1 MSIEIQWEEPPGRAY
16 SPRPDKY
23 EAVKAALKAN
33 PGRSA
38 VVFHGKSANTSWW
51 KDQGF
56 EATSRQQ
63 EDGTVKTYA
72 CWPVGKDPEDTTP
85 VGRNPRR
92 SAATT
97 RQNAERRTAGARPA
111 GDDQPVPTV
120 VKPNPRAITVP
131 RAKRKPPEKKPA
143 PAAKA
148 PAPAAPEP
156 QDQAPAAPA
165 PAEAENRNVVPLVSQ
180 HPRRY
185 RNEIVQKDPH
195 GALAAGGE
203 TTGTCTE
210 CKKPNRTIGQQD
222 HICRTCR
229 LNNATRRAL

>member
-92 SAATT
+92 SATT
-97 RQNAERRTAGARPA
+97 RQNTERRTAGARPA
-111 GDDQPVPTV
+111 SAENDQPVPTV
-120 VKPNPRAITVP
+120 VKPAPKTPA
-131 RAKRKPPEKKPA
+131 KKPA
-143 PAAKA
+143 TKRAAAGTPGK
-148 PAPAAPEP
+148 
-156 QDQAPAAPA
+156 
-165 PAEAENRNVVPLVSQ
+165 PLVSQ
-180 HPRRY
+180 RPRAPRPDSTA
-185 RNEIVQKDPH
+185 KTPPT
-195 GALAAGGE
+195 GALATGGE
-203 TTGTCTE
+203 TTGTCTR
-210 CKKPNRTIGQQD
+210 CKTRRQIGVQD
-222 HICRTCR
+222 HLCRKCR
-229 LNNATRRAL
+229 LDDAIRSTR

>member
-23 EAVKAALKAN
+23 EAVKAALKAH

-111 GDDQPVPTV
+111 GGDQPVSTV

-131 RAKRKPPEKKPA
+131 RAKRKPPEKEPA
-143 PAAKA
+143 PT
-148 PAPAAPEP
+148 
-156 QDQAPAAPA
+156 APA
-165 PAEAENRNVVPLVSQ
+165 PAEAENPKVVPLVSQ

-195 GALAAGGE
+195 GALAVGGE

-210 CKKPNRTIGQQD
+210 CEKPNRPIGQQD